1 MPARALLCLSKTSTA
16 AKTRAKM
23 HGGICR
29 LFIYA
34 SVISHPHL
42 QNAQNGNRPLFDP
55 LQMASIMNDFCNMS
69 VLVGFESLVKGATYR
84 VLYARKC
91 MSPQGI
97 RLFLK
102 LRTHPQDF
110 RQTAQLLCRHSSNV
124 ANRQNQPAS
133 TFSQLFLLGQ
143 AA

>member
-1 MPARALLCLSKTSTA
+1 MP
-16 AKTRAKM
+16 
-23 HGGICR
+23 
-29 LFIYA
+29 
-34 SVISHPHL
+34 
-42 QNAQNGNRPLFDP
+42 D
-55 LQMASIMNDFCNMS
+55 
-69 VLVGFESLVKGATYR
+69 LVGFESLVKGATYR

-102 LRTHPQDF
+102 LRTPSQHF
-110 RQTAQLLCRHSSNV
+110 RQTAQVLCRHSSSV
-124 ANRQNQPAS
+124 ANRLNQPAS